1 MAKKID
7 LTKFK
12 KPTNSYLQ
20 KSSENIAQNEVNLST
35 VSEKK
40 ANNKISKKEKTEKKG
55 RPLTGSEP
63 LNCVVS
69 LNFSESEVQKI
80 KNKAGMVPMTKY
92 LRAILSDAKVI

>member
-20 KSSENIAQNEVNLST
+20 KSPENIVQNSVSSST
-35 VSEKK
+35 TSEKK
-40 ANNKISKKEKTEKKG
+40 INNKVSKKEKSEKKG

-92 LRAILSDAKVI
+92 LRAILFEAKVI

>member
-40 ANNKISKKEKTEKKG
+40 ANNKINKKEKTEKKG

>member
-20 KSSENIAQNEVNLST
+20 KSPENIVQKSINSSIA
-35 VSEKK
+35 SEKK
-40 ANNKISKKEKTEKKG
+40 VVNQATKKEKSEKKG

-63 LNCVVS
+63 LNCVIS
-69 LNFSESEVQKI
+69 LNFSESELQKI
-80 KNKAGMVPMTKY
+80 KDKAGMVPMTKY
-92 LRAILSDAKVI
+92 LRAILAEAKVI